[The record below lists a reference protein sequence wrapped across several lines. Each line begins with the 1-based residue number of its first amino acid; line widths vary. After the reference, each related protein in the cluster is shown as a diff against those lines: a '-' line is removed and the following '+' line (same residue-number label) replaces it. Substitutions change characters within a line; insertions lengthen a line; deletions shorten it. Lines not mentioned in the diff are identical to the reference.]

1 MNCPFCGF
9 SDSKVTDSRVVENG
23 IRRRR
28 ECQECGDRFTTYE
41 RIQTTSLMVTKED
54 NRREEFDRDKLLSGI
69 RKACTKRPV
78 SSRTVEKLVADI
90 EAELQSLGQ
99 SEVRSNRLGTMVMER
114 LKGIDRVAY
123 IRFASVYRDFQ
134 DIESFEAAVKDLK
147 EENTQL
153 PLLED
158 APPAPRISRRRG
170 RPPGARSQPG
180 NGNDQGNFGKGKSS
194 ARITSTGE
202 PTNGTASSRL
212 SLPIESEQSGETGD
226 E

>member
-41 RIQTTSLMVTKED
+41 RIQTTSLMVTKQD

-78 SSRTVEKLVADI
+78 PSRTIEKLVADI

-99 SEVRSNRLGTMVMER
+99 SEVRSNRLGTMVMDR
-114 LKGIDRVAY
+114 LKDIDRVAY

-134 DIESFEAAVKDLK
+134 DIESFEEAVKDLK
-147 EENTQL
+147 GENTQL
-153 PLLED
+153 PLLKD
-158 APPAPRISRRRG
+158 APPAPKPTRRRG

-180 NGNDQGNFGKGKSS
+180 NGRFPGKQSS
-194 ARITSTGE
+194 E
-202 PTNGTASSRL
+202 QASSRT
-212 SLPIESEQSGETGD
+212 SLAPGQESTGETGD

>member
-41 RIQTTSLMVTKED
+41 RIQTTALMVTKQD
-54 NRREEFDRDKLLSGI
+54 SRREEFDRDKLLSGI

-78 SSRTVEKLVADI
+78 PSRAVEKMVEDI
-90 EAELQSLGQ
+90 ESELQQMGQ
-99 SEVRSNRLGTMVMER
+99 SEVTANRLGTMVMDR
-114 LKGIDRVAY
+114 LKVLDRVAY

-134 DIESFEAAVKDLK
+134 DIESFENAVKDLK

-153 PLLED
+153 PLLND
-158 APPAPRISRRRG
+158 PPPAPRPARRRG
-170 RPPGARSQPG
+170 RPAGHRNPPG
-180 NGNDQGNFGKGKSS
+180 NGRYQGKLS
-194 ARITSTGE
+194 
-202 PTNGTASSRL
+202 NGTSGTEVLATEVLSGGEVSSEL
-212 SLPIESEQSGETGD
+212 SVAPESDPAGETSD